1 MYVVLG
7 ATGQTGSA
15 VVSHLLDR
23 KASVRAYVRSE
34 PKAHALRERGVDVA
48 AGTMEDVAALTEAL
62 RGATGVY
69 LMLPND
75 FESEDFVADGERRA
89 RGYAEAVR
97 AAGVK
102 RVVGLSSI
110 GAQHA
115 SGHGV
120 TGREHRFE
128 RAFSDHP
135 GATFVRAG
143 YFVENWA
150 GVLEAAK
157 GAGVLP
163 TFLDPNKAIPMV
175 ATADIGATIAEQLLA
190 PQGPRVVE
198 LAGPIDPSPNDVAAA
213 LGEVLGRTLQ
223 VVVEPLEKV
232 APMFEQLGFS
242 PHIAELVQLLYGSYQ
257 AGTMTFE
264 GEPRRGTTAL
274 RDTLGKLVHR

>member
-34 PKAHALRERGVDVA
+34 PKARALRERGVDVA
-48 AGTMEDVAALTEAL
+48 VGTMEDVTALTGAL
-62 RGATGVY
+62 RGAAGVY

-75 FESEDFVADGERRA
+75 FQSEDFVADGERRA

-97 AAGVK
+97 AAGVP

-120 TGREHRFE
+120 PGREHRFE
-128 RAFSDHP
+128 RVFSDHP
-135 GATFVRAG
+135 GTTFVRAG

-150 GVLEAAK
+150 GILEAAQ

-163 TFLDPNKAIPMV
+163 TFLEPNTAIPMV
-175 ATADIGATIAEQLLA
+175 ATADIGATLVEQLLA
-190 PQGPRVVE
+190 PQGPRVLE
-198 LAGPIDPSPNDVAAA
+198 LAGPVDPSPNDVAAA

-223 VVVEPLEKV
+223 VVIEPLEKV
-232 APMFEQLGFS
+232 APMFMQRGFS
-242 PHIAELVQLLYGSYQ
+242 SHIAGLVEDLYGSYR
-257 AGTMTFE
+257 AGTMVFE
-264 GEPRRGTTAL
+264 GQPRRGTTGL
-274 RDTLGKLVHR
+274 RDALEQLLTR